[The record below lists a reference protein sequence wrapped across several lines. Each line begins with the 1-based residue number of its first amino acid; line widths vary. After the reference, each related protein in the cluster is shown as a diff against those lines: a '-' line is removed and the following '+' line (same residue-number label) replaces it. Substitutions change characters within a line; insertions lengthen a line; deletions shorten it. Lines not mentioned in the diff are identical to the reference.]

1 MEIYVQHQDSICTG
15 FEKFPTATFLDGEF
29 RSSISSGNLFIN
41 VRSFTVGHDLKKRV
55 LSTSRPPINRL
66 FNDESTDD
74 EHLKW

>member
-1 MEIYVQHQDSICTG
+1 MYSIKIAFALG
-15 FEKFPTATFLDGEF
+15 SRNFLPLLFLDEEF

-55 LSTSRPPINRL
+55 LSTSTPPINRL